1 MQIIRDTRE
10 KNGWDFSF
18 FDQTEIINQ
27 KLDCGDYTT
36 PKLKDIVVIERKAT
50 ATEIAN
56 NLGKKTAKARF
67 YREFDRM
74 EGLEKAYILC
84 EFSESNVY
92 EFPHN
97 SGMSQ
102 AQISKVRMNGRYLR
116 KLIGQ
121 IETDYD
127 NIEVVFLDDRNNAE
141 SFAYNI
147 LSFWEEK
154 IDKQRS
160 EIC

>member
-18 FDQTEIINQ
+18 FEEATIESR

-36 PKLKDIVVIERKAT
+36 ELLEHFVVVERKAT

-56 NLGKKTAKARF
+56 NLGKKTAKERF

-74 EGLEKAYILC
+74 QDLRRAYIVC
-84 EFSESNVY
+84 EFPESSVY
-92 EFPHN
+92 EFPRN

-102 AQISKVRMNGRYLR
+102 AKLARVRMNGGYLR

-121 IETDYD
+121 IEQDYS
-127 NIEVVFLDDRNNAE
+127 NIEVVFCNDRNEAE
-141 SFAYNI
+141 TFTYDI
-147 LSFWEEK
+147 LKQWEMEL
-154 IDKQRS
+154 Q
-160 EIC
+160 